1 MSKIIAVANQKGGVG
16 KTFIASNVSSFL
28 VSKKKTVLMIELDPQ
43 GNLTSSF
50 YDEEDVP
57 TEISRTGSAHSLKL
71 FDEKFNGAAI
81 PVSDNLSLFGAT
93 KALGDVNSRGADV
106 LFSLI
111 DNVLELKKDVD
122 YIVIDCPPSIGN
134 LQMAALTVAD
144 YLIIPSEA
152 TDASANGVKEV
163 IKTAKNVRR
172 RMNPRL
178 EILGVVMNKL
188 KRPSSNVQ
196 DMYLEQIK
204 EEHGSLM
211 FDAEV
216 AFTVKVEESIAM
228 KQSFSEYS
236 PRFADK
242 IGLTDFL
249 NEFEIKA
256 EG

>member
-1 MSKIIAVANQKGGVG
+1 MSKIVAIANQKGGVG
-16 KTFIASNVSSFL
+16 KTFFASNVSSFL
-28 VSKKKTVLMIELDPQ
+28 ISKKKTVLMIELDPQ

-57 TEISRTGSAHSLKL
+57 TEILNTGSAHSLKL
-71 FDEKFNGAAI
+71 FDEDFNGEAI
-81 PVSDNLSLFGAT
+81 SVGGNLSLFGAT
-93 KALGDVNSRGADV
+93 KALGDVNGRGTDV
-106 LFSLI
+106 LFAFI
-111 DNVLELKKDVD
+111 DNVLELKKEVD

-134 LQMAALTVAD
+134 LQMAALSVAD
-144 YLIIPSEA
+144 YLIVPSEA
-152 TDASANGVKEV
+152 TDASAKGVKEV

-172 RMNPRL
+172 RINGRL

-204 EEHGSLM
+204 DEHGSLM
-211 FDAEV
+211 FNSDV
-216 AFTVKVEESIAM
+216 SYTVKVEESIAM

-236 PRFADK
+236 PRFAEK
-242 IGLTDFL
+242 NGLAAFL
-249 NEFEIKA
+249 NEFEAKV

>member
-1 MSKIIAVANQKGGVG
+1 MSKIVAFANQKGGVG
-16 KTFIASNVSSFL
+16 KTFFASNLSSFL
-28 VSKKKTVLMIELDPQ
+28 VSKKNRVLMIELDPQ

-50 YDEEDVP
+50 YDEEDIP
-57 TEISRTGSAHSLKL
+57 AEISNTGAAHSLNL
-71 FDEKFNGAAI
+71 FDENFNGAAI
-81 PVSDNLSLFGAT
+81 SVDENLSIFGAS
-93 KALGDVNSRGADV
+93 KALSDVNSRGADV
-106 LFSLI
+106 LFAFI

-122 YIVIDCPPSIGN
+122 YIVIDCPPSIGV
-134 LQMAALTVAD
+134 LQMAALAVAD

-152 TDASANGVKEV
+152 TDASAKGIKEV

-172 RMNPRL
+172 RLNDRL

-204 EEHGSLM
+204 EDHGALM
-211 FDAEV
+211 FNADV
-216 AFTVKVEESIAM
+216 SYTVKVEESIAM

-236 PRFADK
+236 PRFAEK
-242 IGLTDFL
+242 NGLAAFL
-249 NEFEIKA
+249 NEFEIKI